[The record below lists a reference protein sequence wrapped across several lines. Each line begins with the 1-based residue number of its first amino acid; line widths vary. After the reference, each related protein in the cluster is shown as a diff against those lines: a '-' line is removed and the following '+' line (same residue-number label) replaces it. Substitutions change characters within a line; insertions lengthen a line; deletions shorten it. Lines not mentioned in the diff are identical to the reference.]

1 MSERPDFAVLHPTG
15 HISYEHR
22 QAGETLNAAIRCHL
36 QTGRPGMGTMGHG
49 PLRLWYHDLFTPEL
63 PSNHLA
69 DHVICVLGYRLTH
82 GSAGPVAVSMEE
94 DPPITKSP
102 H

>member
-1 MSERPDFAVLHPTG
+1 MSDRPDFAVLHPAG

-22 QAGETLNAAIRCHL
+22 QAGETLNAAVRRHL

-63 PSNHLA
+63 PSNRLA
-69 DHVICVLGYRLTH
+69 ITSPASLATALPTV
-82 GSAGPVAVSMEE
+82 GPGR
-94 DPPITKSP
+94 
-102 H
+102 